1 MRSHELGLRIA
12 YVEMM
17 IDDAWPTSSGGPAS
31 SPGRAPP
38 PKDTLCAHASIIHGN
53 LIAMTSLD
61 GNYLCDVY
69 NNFAYGRYYCSF
81 HSLLP

>member
-1 MRSHELGLRIA
+1 MNSEN
-12 YVEMM
+12 
-17 IDDAWPTSSGGPAS
+17 SSACDS
-31 SPGRAPP
+31 SPRPQAPP
-38 PKDTLCAHASIIHGN
+38 PKAEERAWYTLCAHASIIHGN